1 VTDLPVSGTG
11 RGLRALPRLL
21 LAAGLGLV
29 LLSACSSTH
38 PDASAPS
45 ANGASPGQA
54 GVTGTERPSQVD
66 GGVAGAVL
74 PTRIGELELQVGG
87 FSVPES
93 LDGTG
98 GEELRAMLDDLGL
111 TPLDISLVVAVDAAR
126 TLAIGRWGLPGRA
139 SDSILSA
146 WLGAAGGTWSRTR
159 VGRVDALGGPG
170 PDGSRAW
177 ATAADGVFVYVV
189 TDDRSLAEA
198 ALAATR

>member
-1 VTDLPVSGTG
+1 MTDLPVSGTG

-21 LAAGLGLV
+21 LVGGLAIV

-38 PDASAPS
+38 PDASALP
-45 ANGASPGQA
+45 ADGASPGQPA
-54 GVTGTERPSQVD
+54 ADGTQRPSEID

-74 PTRIGELELQVGG
+74 PTRIGDLELQVGG

-93 LDGTG
+93 LDSTG
-98 GEELRAMLDDLGL
+98 GAELRAMLDELDL
-111 TPLDISLVVAVDAAR
+111 TPVETSLVVAVDAAR
-126 TLAIGRWGLPGRA
+126 TLAIGRWGLPDRA
-139 SDSILSA
+139 ADAILSA
-146 WLGAAGGTWSRTR
+146 WLDAAGGSWSRTR

-177 ATAADGVFVYVV
+177 ATAGDGVFVYVV